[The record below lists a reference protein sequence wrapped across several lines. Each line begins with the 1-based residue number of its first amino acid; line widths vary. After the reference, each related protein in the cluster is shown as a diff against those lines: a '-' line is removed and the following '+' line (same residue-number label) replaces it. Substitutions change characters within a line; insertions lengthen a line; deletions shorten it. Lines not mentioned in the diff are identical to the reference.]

1 MNEAPSGYSLL
12 LAYDSHP
19 WMAAVDDMKYIYLI
33 CLGLMGVCMCAT
45 IRKAEKLYRQQI
57 LLEENRQDF
66 TNAMAHELKTPL
78 GVIRGFA
85 ENLLEKI
92 HEEKREYYLRQ
103 IIGQTD
109 EMDRLAEG
117 LLREGVEALALI
129 GTPCVMP
136 KGRTGAD
143 PGRDRRTFHPGGNRC
158 RGRMDVR
165 G

>member
-1 MNEAPSGYSLL
+1 MAGAEGRGRTRISLPLNEAPSGYSLL

-57 LLEENRQDF
+57 LLEENRRDF

-109 EMDRLAEG
+109 EMDRLAE
-117 LLREGVEALALI
+117 EMI
-129 GTPCVMP
+129 TIS
-136 KGRTGAD
+136 
-143 PGRDRRTFHPGGNRC
+143 
-158 RGRMDVR
+158 RMDSDQMVLQKELLSFGELVR
-165 G
+165 EEL

>member
-1 MNEAPSGYSLL
+1 
-12 LAYDSHP
+12 
-19 WMAAVDDMKYIYLI
+19 
-33 CLGLMGVCMCAT
+33 MGVCMCAT

-57 LLEENRQDF
+57 LLEENRRDF

-109 EMDRLAEG
+109 EMDRLAEEMITISRMDSDQMVLQKE
-117 LLREGVEALALI
+117 LLSFGELVREELERIRVVTEEHS
-129 GTPCVMP
+129 T
-136 KGRTGAD
+136 
-143 PGRDRRTFHPGGNRC
+143 PGGNRC